1 MTARMRRP
9 RHPIGIAAL
18 VVVVGLFVAS
28 AWIRLPFYAV
38 GPGPARNVL
47 PNIMFTGP
55 PRYDPASPSALEMT
69 TVRYYQVTPL
79 QALAVWIEPDWTL
92 VKQSDLYPT
101 GDVALENQR
110 SLSQMDQSKIDASSV
125 VLKRLTDY
133 PKDHG
138 HGALVESTIPN
149 CSADGRLF
157 PGDVITAID
166 GEAVGDTRDV
176 QRILGDAP
184 AGKPLSFTLDVDGNV
199 EHATFTRQACGPK
212 KHQLLVGFTSVDA
225 FPIPISISS
234 GDIGGPSAGLMWA
247 LGLYELMTPGD
258 LLAGRTVAGTGTIDL
273 RGRVGPIGGIS
284 DKVVAAEKAG
294 AQIFLAPEK
303 NMPDL
308 EGVDTGD
315 MTVVSVATFGDALR
329 ALEPA
334 GSTT

>member
-1 MTARMRRP
+1 MRRP
-9 RHPIGIAAL
+9 RHPFRIAAL
-18 VVVVGLFVAS
+18 VVVFGAFVAA
-28 AWIRLPFYAV
+28 AWIRLPYYAV

-79 QALAVWIEPDWTL
+79 QAVAVWIEPDWTL
-92 VKQSDLYPT
+92 EEQNDLFPT

-125 VLKRLTDY
+125 VLKRLTGY

-138 HGALVESTIPN
+138 RGALVEATIQN

-166 GEAVGDTRDV
+166 GETVRETRDV
-176 QRILGDAP
+176 QRILADAP

-212 KHQLLVGFTSVDA
+212 KHKLLVGFVSLDA
-225 FPIPISISS
+225 FPFPISISS
-234 GDIGGPSAGLMWA
+234 GDVGGPSAGLMWA

-273 RGRVGPIGGIS
+273 RGRVGPIGGIL
-284 DKVVAAEKAG
+284 DKVVAAERAG
-294 AQIFLAPEK
+294 AQIFLAPARNKPE
-303 NMPDL
+303 L

-315 MTVVSVATFGDALR
+315 MRIIPVATFGDALR
-329 ALEPA
+329 ALRP
-334 GSTT
+334 GGTTT

>member
-1 MTARMRRP
+1 MAARMRRP

-166 GEAVGDTRDV
+166 GETVGDTRDV
-176 QRILGDAP
+176 RRIIGDAP
-184 AGKPLSFTLDVDGNV
+184 AGKPLAFTLDVDGKV

-212 KHQLLVGFTSVDA
+212 EHELLVGFTSVDA
-225 FPIPISISS
+225 FPFPISISS
-234 GDIGGPSAGLMWA
+234 GDLGGPSAGLMWA

-273 RGRVGPIGGIS
+273 RGRVGPIGGIG

-294 AQIFLAPEK
+294 AQIFLAPAR

-308 EGVDTGD
+308 EGIDTGD
-315 MTVVSVATFGDALR
+315 MKVVSVATFGDALR

-334 GSTT
+334 GTTT

>member
-1 MTARMRRP
+1 MAARMRRP

-55 PRYDPASPSALEMT
+55 PRYEPASPSALEMT

-101 GDVALENQR
+101 GDVALENRR

-294 AQIFLAPEK
+294 AQIFLAPAR
-303 NMPDL
+303 NRPDL
-308 EGVDTGD
+308 QGIDTGD
-315 MTVVSVATFGDALR
+315 MKVVSVATFGDALR

>member
-9 RHPIGIAAL
+9 RHPLGIAAL
-18 VVVVGLFVAS
+18 VVVFGLVVAA
-28 AWIRLPFYAV
+28 AWIRLPYYAV

-47 PNIMFTGP
+47 PLISFTGSQ
-55 PRYDPASPSALEMT
+55 RYDPASPSALEMT
-69 TVRYYQVTPL
+69 TVRYYQATPL

-110 SLSQMDQSKIDASSV
+110 SLSEMDQSKIDATSV

-138 HGALVESTIPN
+138 DGALVESTIQN

-166 GEAVGDTRDV
+166 GETVDDTRDV
-176 QRILGDAP
+176 RRILGDAP

-199 EHATFTRQACGPK
+199 EHATFTRQPCGPK
-212 KHQLLVGFTSVDA
+212 GHRLLVGFASVDP
-225 FPIPISISS
+225 FPFPISISS
-234 GDIGGPSAGLMWA
+234 DDVGGPSAGLMWA

-273 RGRVGPIGGIS
+273 RGRVGPIGGIL

-294 AQIFLAPEK
+294 AQIFLAPAR
-303 NMPDL
+303 NMPELD
-308 EGVDTGD
+308 GVDHGE
-315 MTVVSVATFGDALR
+315 MKIIPVARFGDALR
-329 ALEPA
+329 ALEP
-334 GSTT
+334 GGTTT